1 MTTEPTI
8 AVLMPV
14 YNDWDAAGTL
24 CRMLDDAC
32 AALKG
37 VRVSIVLVDDGS
49 DERASGDLAAWQP
62 RHLIGVTVV
71 RLRRNVGHQRTIALG
86 LAYLYEQSDAA
97 AMLVMDADG
106 EDKPDDA
113 VALMRAYLADPRRA
127 VFAARRRRLEGT
139 VFTTGYHL
147 YRAFHWLLTGIEVRI
162 GNFSI
167 VPRELAGAIVLTSES
182 WTHYAASAV
191 KARVP
196 MTTIPMDRGRRLA
209 GRSSMSYVSLVT
221 HGLSAISVFREVVGT
236 RLLLMA
242 IAVAMV
248 GGAALIALI
257 AATAIGAI
265 PFDRLTAT
273 LIALIVLGTLEAAT
287 ASFALAFS
295 VLAGRDQAP
304 FLPMRDYRPFI
315 ESVTALH
322 PADPAR

>member
-1 MTTEPTI
+1 MANEPSI

-14 YNDWDAAGTL
+14 YNDWDAAGAL
-24 CRMLDDAC
+24 CRMLDEAC
-32 AALKG
+32 APLKG
-37 VRVSIVLVDDGS
+37 TRVSVVLVDDGS
-49 DERASGDLAAWQP
+49 EEPAGGGLAAWHP
-62 RHLIGVTVV
+62 RNLTGITIV

-86 LAYLYEQSDAA
+86 LAYLYDQSDAA

-113 VALMRAYLADPRRA
+113 VALINAYLADPRRA

-167 VPRELAGAIVLTSES
+167 VPRDLAGAIVLTSES

-242 IAVAMV
+242 IAGAMFGGVA
-248 GGAALIALI
+248 LLALI
-257 AATAIGAI
+257 AATIIGVI

-273 LIALIVLGTLEAAT
+273 LLALIVLGTLEAAT

-304 FLPMRDYRPFI
+304 FLPMRDYQPFI

-322 PADPAR
+322 PAHSAR

>member
-1 MTTEPTI
+1 
-8 AVLMPV
+8 MPV
-14 YNDWDAAGTL
+14 YNDWEAAGTL

-37 VRVSIVLVDDGS
+37 ARVSVVLVDDGS
-49 DERASGDLAAWQP
+49 EERASADLAAWQP
-62 RHLIGVTVV
+62 RHLTGITII

-113 VALMRAYLADPRRA
+113 VALINAYLTDPRRA

-196 MTTIPMDRGRRLA
+196 MSTIPMDRGRRLA

-242 IAVAMV
+242 IAVAMF
-248 GGAALIALI
+248 GGVALIALI
-257 AATAIGAI
+257 AATIIGMI

-322 PADPAR
+322 PAYSAR

>member
-1 MTTEPTI
+1 
-8 AVLMPV
+8 MPV
-14 YNDWDAAGTL
+14 YNDWEAAGAL
-24 CRMLDDAC
+24 CRMLDEGC
-32 AALKG
+32 AALKNA
-37 VRVSIVLVDDGS
+37 RVSVVLVDDGS
-49 DERASGDLAAWQP
+49 EQRAADDLASWQP
-62 RHLIGVTVV
+62 RHLTGITIV

-106 EDKPDDA
+106 EDKPEDA
-113 VALMRAYLADPRRA
+113 IALIKAYLADPARA
-127 VFAARRRRLEGT
+127 VVAALRRRLEGT

-242 IAVAMV
+242 IAVAMF
-248 GGAALIALI
+248 GGVALIALI
-257 AATAIGAI
+257 AATVIGVI

-322 PADPAR
+322 PAYSVR